1 MSKNQNNIP
10 IIIGVI
16 AILLSLYNTYQIN
29 NVMTS
34 QSEQV
39 AVLTEEI
46 SKLQSSLNT
55 GFEDIKESLGS
66 HSSQIENLEMNIS
79 DLSDGLGLLGERII
93 DNVGDIHDLNSS
105 IDELNNELVNTS
117 VSIDNNLNNLN
128 SSIHEFRGEYGNY
141 TGQTPNNLYQKVR
154 SSVVLVNA
162 VSKSGSGFM
171 WYNRSY
177 ILTNWHVVNEST
189 SVYIQFYD
197 NTWVE
202 ATIVDKDPFS
212 DVALLRI
219 PDAPEGVEPLELV
232 NSSTIIIGQQ
242 VVAIGNPFGI
252 SGSLSYGVI
261 SQVNTKITLPPL
273 AVSVFQIDL
282 DIAPGSSGGPLL
294 TLDGKVVGITNA
306 GTTYGINYAIPSN
319 MVRRVAES
327 YITKGEYHHAFI
339 GFSGFILTPGAI
351 EYYNVYNLE
360 SNQTGIIITS
370 ILDDSPADKAGLL
383 VAVDTF
389 KNSEYALLAKDII
402 VAVDDISILTW
413 SDLSSYF
420 EEHVIPGQ
428 VVTLQIWRSG
438 EIIEVEITTEAR
450 DIYL

>member
-1 MSKNQNNIP
+1 
-10 IIIGVI
+10 
-16 AILLSLYNTYQIN
+16 
-29 NVMTS
+29 
-34 QSEQV
+34 
-39 AVLTEEI
+39 
-46 SKLQSSLNT
+46 
-55 GFEDIKESLGS
+55 
-66 HSSQIENLEMNIS
+66 
-79 DLSDGLGLLGERII
+79 
-93 DNVGDIHDLNSS
+93 
-105 IDELNNELVNTS
+105 
-117 VSIDNNLNNLN
+117 
-128 SSIHEFRGEYGNY
+128 
-141 TGQTPNNLYQKVR
+141 
-154 SSVVLVNA
+154 
-162 VSKSGSGFM
+162 M

-219 PDAPEGVEPLELV
+219 AEAPEGVEPLELM

-261 SQVNTKITLPPL
+261 SQANTKITLPPL

-351 EYYNVYNLE
+351 EYYNIYNLE

-383 VAVDTF
+383 AAVDTF

-413 SDLSSYF
+413 SDLSAYF